1 MSDFAEG
8 LATYRADPE
17 PAAAPMFEVGRD
29 YEIHTLEDTSD
40 GTVESYTTYE
50 VLDWQPPL
58 LKVKQFNRENVFNT
72 SSAYFVRAEKQL
84 RDDEKK
90 PSKFDQL
97 IAKLSP
103 DDQNL

>member
-1 MSDFAEG
+1 MSDLPPG
-8 LATYRADPE
+8 LATYRTNPE

-50 VLDWQPPL
+50 VMDWQPPL
-58 LKVKQFNRENVFNT
+58 LRVKQFNRENVFNT

-84 RDDEKK
+84 RPDEKK
-90 PSKFDQL
+90 PSKYDAL

-103 DDQNL
+103 DDLNL